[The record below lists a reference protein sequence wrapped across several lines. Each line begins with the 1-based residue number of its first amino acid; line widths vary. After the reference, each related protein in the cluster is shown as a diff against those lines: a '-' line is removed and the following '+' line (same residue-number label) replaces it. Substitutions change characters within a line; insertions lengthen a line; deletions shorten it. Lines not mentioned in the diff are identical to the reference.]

1 MFQHGFVPQEL
12 PVNFP
17 QAIRQV
23 LLTIHPSS
31 RQRLI
36 DVAVG
41 SAMVSLASQEL
52 MFLAMVLR
60 QRRDLLVE
68 EASRR
73 EQVLRTHSGDSA
85 IQAGSLFVL
94 GMMQVSNRIADSDV
108 ANLTN
113 VPMEDPKFPLPVSLE
128 ELDQIFLASYCNT
141 SVCRCRLWTTLEY
154 PIRSCLLVCVCLDVE
169 VVRE

>member
-12 PVNFP
+12 PGDFP
-17 QAIRQV
+17 HTIRQV
-23 LLTIHPSS
+23 LLSVHPSS

-41 SAMVSLASQEL
+41 SAMVSLASREL
-52 MFLAMVLR
+52 MFLAMVLH

-73 EQVLRTHSGDSA
+73 EQVVRAHSEDSA
-85 IQAGSLFVL
+85 IQAGSLFVS
-94 GMMQVSNRIADSDV
+94 GMMQVSDRIADSDI

-113 VPMEDPKFPLPVSLE
+113 APIDDPEFLLPVSLDG
-128 ELDQIFLASYCNT
+128 LD
-141 SVCRCRLWTTLEY
+141 
-154 PIRSCLLVCVCLDVE
+154 
-169 VVRE
+169 

>member
-12 PVNFP
+12 PVDFP
-17 QAIRQV
+17 HAIRQV
-23 LLTIHPSS
+23 LLTVHPSS

-41 SAMVSLASQEL
+41 SAMVSLALREL
-52 MFLAMVLR
+52 MFLAMVLC

-68 EASRR
+68 EALRR
-73 EQVLRTHSGDSA
+73 EQVVRVHLEDSA

-108 ANLTN
+108 AVLTN
-113 VPMEDPKFPLPVSLE
+113 APVEDPEFPLSVSLE
-128 ELDQIFLASYCNT
+128 ELD
-141 SVCRCRLWTTLEY
+141 
-154 PIRSCLLVCVCLDVE
+154 
-169 VVRE
+169 